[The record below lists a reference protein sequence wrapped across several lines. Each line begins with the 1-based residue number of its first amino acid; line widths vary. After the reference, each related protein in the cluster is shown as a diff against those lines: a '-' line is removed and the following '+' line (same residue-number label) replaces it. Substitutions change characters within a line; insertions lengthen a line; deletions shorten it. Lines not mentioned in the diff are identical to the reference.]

1 MDFLIATHNM
11 KKRAELERILKP
23 IGVRVLLAEEAGVEL
38 TDVEETGV
46 TFEENAFLKADSGCK
61 ESGMPCIADDSGL
74 AVDALDGA
82 PGVYSA
88 RYAGEHGNDE
98 KNNELLLKNL
108 SDIPMDKRT
117 ARFVSTV
124 CCCFPDGRH
133 MTVRGECEGKIAFEP
148 AGEGGFGYDPL
159 FLPDEFP
166 GKTMAQLTAEEKDSI
181 SHRGKALRL
190 LAKKTGGN
198 YMTSK
203 ERAALRAQANSL
215 EPLFQVGKGGVN
227 DALIAQTLDAF
238 RSRELLKLKV
248 LLETA
253 PKPPRE
259 IAEEIAAKTQSEVVQ
274 VVGGSLI
281 FFKENPELHEP
292 KDKKKKITGTKNPN
306 RPSVRKKIHEKK
318 LAEERKTA
326 ARRKAERN
334 FRRSRDI

>member
-1 MDFLIATHNM
+1 MKLAIATNNAH
-11 KKRAELERILKP
+11 KLEEIRAILGDSFDQLLSLEDLGID
-23 IGVRVLLAEEAGVEL
+23 VE
-38 TDVEETGV
+38 VEETGA
-46 TFEENAFLKADSGCK
+46 TLEENALIKARAILSLANI
-61 ESGMPCIADDSGL
+61 PTLADDTGL
-74 AVDALDGA
+74 MVDALDGA

-190 LAKKTGGN
+190 LAKK
-198 YMTSK
+198 
-203 ERAALRAQANSL
+203 L
-215 EPLFQVGKGGVN
+215 
-227 DALIAQTLDAF
+227 
-238 RSRELLKLKV
+238 
-248 LLETA
+248 
-253 PKPPRE
+253 
-259 IAEEIAAKTQSEVVQ
+259 EEI
-274 VVGGSLI
+274 I
-281 FFKENPELHEP
+281 
-292 KDKKKKITGTKNPN
+292 
-306 RPSVRKKIHEKK
+306 
-318 LAEERKTA
+318 
-326 ARRKAERN
+326 
-334 FRRSRDI
+334 